1 MFLGT
6 PVSLDMFFSHEKIHF
21 NSGTGWV
28 CVLAS
33 LLAASLGACALVA
46 VVERAKKCLDFAFTV
61 YAFHFTIC
69 WLYGGFPD
77 RWEWWVV
84 EGVDLAVMAVLGE
97 FLCMRRELSE
107 IWVSDFLRIGGS
119 RSSGGSGGGGGGGA
133 GGHRRVTRQNR
144 SDLST

>member
-1 MFLGT
+1 MQ
-6 PVSLDMFFSHEKIHF
+6 
-21 NSGTGWV
+21 GWV

-33 LLAASLGACALVA
+33 LLAASLGSVALVA

-69 WLYGGFPD
+69 WMYGGFPD

-119 RSSGGSGGGGGGGA
+119 GSSGSGGGN
-133 GGHRRVTRQNR
+133 RRVVRQNR